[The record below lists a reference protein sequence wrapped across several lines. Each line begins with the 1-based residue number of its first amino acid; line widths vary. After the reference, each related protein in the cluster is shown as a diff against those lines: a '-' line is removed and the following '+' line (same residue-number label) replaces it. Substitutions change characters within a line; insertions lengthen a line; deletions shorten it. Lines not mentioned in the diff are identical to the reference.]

1 LSGKKLNF
9 RFHNPNPPELSC
21 EYIIRILVEAN
32 QKKLDQ
38 ALCAASE
45 APSVLSGPFTDF
57 P

>member
-1 LSGKKLNF
+1 MSGKKLNF